1 MFASIHFDII
11 IIESELTFINKY
23 VFVIAGKAQTGK
35 DATAKLIRKYL
46 EKYNLKT
53 AIIQYSMY
61 VKLYARALT
70 GWDFEEETK
79 PRTLLQNIGQDVR
92 NMVSQRF
99 FINRIIDDIRILA
112 NYVDIIVISDARL
125 PEEIDDIKKEFPHV
139 YRIHIIKNN
148 ASNNLTYTE
157 AHHITEIA
165 LDNYNDFDY
174 TILNDG
180 NIESL
185 EKNVDKILQEIM
197 KGKEK

>member
-1 MFASIHFDII
+1 MFASNHLDII

-23 VFVIAGKAQTGK
+23 ILVIAGKAQTGK
-35 DATAKLIRKYL
+35 DAIAKLIRKYG
-46 EKYNLKT
+46 EKYNSKT

-92 NMVSQRF
+92 SMVNQKF
-99 FINRIIDDIRILA
+99 FINRIIDDIRILVK
-112 NYVDIIVISDARL
+112 YVDIIVISDARL

-139 YRIHIIKNN
+139 YKIHIIKNN
-148 ASNNLTYTE
+148 ASNNLSYVE

-185 EKNVDKILQEIM
+185 EANVDKILKEII
-197 KGKEK
+197 KENE